1 MLVHQL
7 NNLTFPILV
16 NKEKKK
22 KEISKQNIQ
31 SIFHPED
38 HFRISCRNNKLT

>member
-1 MLVHQL
+1 MFVHQL

-22 KEISKQNIQ
+22 KKYQSRTSKASFIPKIIFEFRVEITS
-31 SIFHPED
+31 
-38 HFRISCRNNKLT
+38 